1 MGFVARAVL
10 LASITAACV
19 GCDQVTKGIAAAH
32 LERRP
37 PLLML
42 GGVVRLSYA
51 ENRGAFLGLGA
62 TWPAPLRMALFV
74 GVTLA
79 MVAGMAFVA
88 LKRGGA
94 GRTWLVAL
102 ALVIGGGVGNLIDR
116 IALGAVRDFLNVGVG
131 PLRTGIFNGAD
142 LAISTGVALLL
153 LARAEKKK
161 SPASSVCPAGF
172 EGVASRSD
180 ETKRRTTR

>member
-1 MGFVARAVL
+1 M
-10 LASITAACV
+10 
-19 GCDQVTKGIAAAH
+19 
-32 LERRP
+32 
-37 PLLML
+37 
-42 GGVVRLSYA
+42 
-51 ENRGAFLGLGA
+51 
-62 TWPAPLRMALFV
+62 
-74 GVTLA
+74 
-79 MVAGMAFVA
+79 
-88 LKRGGA
+88 
-94 GRTWLVAL
+94 
-102 ALVIGGGVGNLIDR
+102 
-116 IALGAVRDFLNVGVG
+116 RDFLNVGVG

>member
-1 MGFVARAVL
+1 MGLALRAAL
-10 LASITAACV
+10 LGSITAACV
-19 GCDQVTKGIAAAH
+19 GCDQVTKGIAASH
-32 LERRP
+32 LEGRAP
-37 PLLML
+37 VVML
-42 GGVVRLSYA
+42 GGVVRLAWA
-51 ENRGAFLGLGA
+51 ENRGAFLSLGEA
-62 TWPAPLRMALFV
+62 WPAPLRTALFV

-79 MVAGMAFVA
+79 MVAAMAFVA

-102 ALVIGGGVGNLIDR
+102 ALVVGGGIGNLIDR
-116 IALGAVRDFLNVGVG
+116 IALGAVRDFLNVGIG
-131 PLRTGIFNGAD
+131 SLRTGIFNVAD
-142 LAISTGVALLL
+142 LAITTGVALLL
-153 LARAEKKK
+153 LARAGKKK